1 MLKKI
6 AVVLVLVIA
15 ALAGIIAS
23 RPADFTISRSRVVA
37 APPAVVHG
45 FVNDFQKWPQ
55 WSPWEKLDPQM
66 KKEVSSPSAGT
77 GATYHWVGNDQ
88 VGEGRMTITDTR
100 PPQSVTLRLEFI
112 KPFAATNR
120 TQFDFAPSGAGTN
133 VTWTMTGTNNFVTKA
148 FDLFMNMDK
157 MVGAD
162 FEKGLANL
170 DAATAAARPADAAP
184 PAPAP
189 AP

>member
-15 ALAGIIAS
+15 VLAGVIAS
-23 RPADFTISRSRVVA
+23 RPADFKISRSRVVA

-45 FVNDFQKWPQ
+45 FVNDLAKWPQ
-55 WSPWEKLDPQM
+55 WSPWDKLDPSM
-66 KKEVSSPSAGT
+66 KKEVSTPAAGT
-77 GATYHWVGNDQ
+77 GATYHWAGNDQ
-88 VGEGRMTITDTR
+88 VGEGRMTITESK
-100 PPQSVTLRLEFI
+100 PPQSVTMRLEFI
-112 KPFAATNR
+112 KPFAATHR
-120 TQFDFAPSGAGTN
+120 VQFDFVPSGTGTN
-133 VTWTMTGTNNFVTKA
+133 VTWAMTGTNNFVSKA

-170 DAATAAARPADAAP
+170 DAATAAA
-184 PAPAP
+184 PAPVS
-189 AP
+189 